1 MAECGPLCFTSTRGG
16 IIVRNIVRVNTRTGD
31 IRTAPGSEEELRWGG
46 RSLIAHLMLREVR
59 ATCDPLG
66 RENKLIVASG
76 WLGDT
81 AVTTAGRCSVGG
93 KSPLTGGVKEANV
106 GGEPGKDLA
115 RLGLRAL
122 VLEDAPDRPET
133 RVVFVGK
140 DRCEILSAPELR
152 GAEVGTTFEL
162 LRQRFGEHV
171 SFFCIGPA
179 GEMCL
184 GSAAVA
190 TTDKTGTQAR
200 FAARGGLGA
209 VMGSKRIKAI
219 VFDDSGARP
228 EAAHDPDGLTTAA
241 RELWQILRD
250 DPKTANRHD
259 FGTPAVLA
267 ICDSL
272 GVLPTRN
279 FQTGHF
285 EEFEAISGERIAD
298 LIVGR
303 GGEGDRGLLC
313 VRGCNI
319 QCSNVFPDPQGKTLV
334 ASLQYENLGL
344 LGSNCGIGDVDE
356 VARINHL
363 CNQVGVDTIEAGAA
377 IGVAMEAGIIRFGDS
392 TGAKDLVKQIGKG
405 TPLGRILGSG
415 VVVTGRALGVR
426 RVPAVKGQAIPAYDP
441 RSLKGIGVTY
451 ATSPQGADHT
461 AGNALEMAKT
471 LDQKKPDGQVAASLR
486 LQVRG
491 ALLDSL
497 GVCLFIRPAFVKN
510 PDLIPRL
517 LNARFGWSLTF
528 ADVRK
533 MGLECLAME
542 RDFNRLA
549 GVSDELCD
557 VPEFMRTEPLSP
569 YNTVFDVPREEMKRI
584 WEVQLPVGVF

>member
-1 MAECGPLCFTSTRGG
+1 M
-16 IIVRNIVRVNTRTGD
+16 RNILRVNTRTGE
-31 IRTAPGSEEELRWGG
+31 IRIAPCSEDELRWGG
-46 RSLIAHLMLREVR
+46 RSLIAHVMLREVR
-59 ATCDPLG
+59 PTCDALG
-66 RENKLIVASG
+66 KENKLIVASG

-81 AVTTAGRCSVGG
+81 TVTTAGRCSVGG

-106 GGEPGKDLA
+106 GGEPGKQLA
-115 RLGLRAL
+115 RLGLCAL
-122 VLEDAPDRPET
+122 VLEDAPEKPEP
-133 RVVFVGK
+133 RVLWIGK
-140 DRCEILSAPELR
+140 DKCEILDAPELR
-152 GAEVGTTFEL
+152 GAEVDTAFDR
-162 LRQRFGEHV
+162 LRGGFGAHT

-184 GSAAVA
+184 GAAAVA
-190 TTDKTGTQAR
+190 TTDKTGMQAR

-209 VMGSKRIKAI
+209 VMGSKGIKAI
-219 VFDDSGARP
+219 VFDDTGARP
-228 EAAHDPDGLTTAA
+228 EPAHDADGLATAS
-241 RELWQILRD
+241 REVWQILHD
-250 DPKTANRHD
+250 DPKTQNRHD

-267 ICDSL
+267 ICDAL

-285 EEFEAISGERIAD
+285 EEFEAISGERVAD

-303 GGEGDRGLLC
+303 GGEGERGLLC

-319 QCSNVFPDPQGKTLV
+319 QCSNIFPDAKGNTLV
-334 ASLQYENLGL
+334 ASLQYENIGL

-377 IGVAMEAGIIRFGDS
+377 IGVAMEAGVIPFGDAK
-392 TGAKDLVKQIGKG
+392 GAKDLVQQIGQG
-405 TPLGRILGSG
+405 TPLGRVLGSG
-415 VVVTGRALGVR
+415 VVITGRVLGVR
-426 RVPAVKGQAIPAYDP
+426 RVPAVKGQAMPAYDP

-451 ATSPQGADHT
+451 ATSPMGADHT

-486 LQVRG
+486 LQVRA

-510 PDLIPRL
+510 PDLMARL
-517 LNARFGWSLTF
+517 LNARYGWSLTYG
-528 ADVRK
+528 DVRQ
-533 MGLECLAME
+533 MGLKCLEME
-542 RDFNRLA
+542 REFNRLA
-549 GVSDELCD
+549 GVPDERCD
-557 VPEFMRTEPLSP
+557 VPEFMRSEPLP
-569 YNTVFDVPREEMKRI
+569 PFNTVFDVPREEMKRI
-584 WEVQLPVGVF
+584 WDVKLPEGVF

>member
-1 MAECGPLCFTSTRGG
+1 M
-16 IIVRNIVRVNTRTGD
+16 RNIVRVNTRTGE
-31 IRTAPGSEEELRWGG
+31 IRTAPCSEEELRWGG

-59 ATCDPLG
+59 PTCDALG

-81 AVTTAGRCSVGG
+81 VVTTAGRCSVGG

-106 GGEPGKDLA
+106 GGEPGRHLA
-115 RLGLRAL
+115 RLGIRAL
-122 VLEDAPDRPET
+122 VLEDAPEKPEP
-133 RVVFVGK
+133 RVLWIGK
-140 DRCEILSAPELR
+140 DKCELLTAPELR
-152 GAEVGTTFEL
+152 SAEVEATFKL
-162 LRQRFGEHV
+162 LRRRFGDQV

-184 GSAAVA
+184 GAAAVA
-190 TTDKTGTQAR
+190 TTDRTGVQAR

-209 VMGSKRIKAI
+209 VMGSKGIKAI
-219 VFDDSGARP
+219 VFDDTEARP
-228 EAAHDPDGLTTAA
+228 EAAHDAAGLTAAA
-241 RELWQILRD
+241 REVWQILHD
-250 DPKTANRHD
+250 DPKTQNRHD
-259 FGTPAVLA
+259 FGTPAVLSV
-267 ICDSL
+267 CDSL

-279 FQTGHF
+279 FQVGHF

-303 GGEGDRGLLC
+303 GGDGERGVLC

-319 QCSNVFPDPQGKTLV
+319 QCSNIFADAQGKTLV

-356 VARINHL
+356 VARLNHL
-363 CNQVGVDTIEAGAA
+363 CNQVGVDTIETGAA
-377 IGVAMEAGIIRFGDS
+377 IGVAMEAGVIPFGDAK
-392 TGAKDLVKQIGKG
+392 GAMDLVRQIGQG

-415 VVVTGRALGVR
+415 VVITGRVLGVR

-471 LDQKKPDGQVAASLR
+471 VDQKKPDGQVAMSLR

-510 PDLIPRL
+510 PELMARL
-517 LNARFGWSLTF
+517 LNARYGWALAYS
-528 ADVRK
+528 DVQR
-533 MGLECLAME
+533 MGLKCLEME
-542 RDFNRLA
+542 REFNRLA
-549 GVSDELCD
+549 GVPDERCD
-557 VPEFMRTEPLSP
+557 VPEFMRTEPLAP
-569 YNTVFDVPREEMKRI
+569 YNTVFDVPREEMQRI
-584 WEVQLPVGVF
+584 WDVKLPEGVF